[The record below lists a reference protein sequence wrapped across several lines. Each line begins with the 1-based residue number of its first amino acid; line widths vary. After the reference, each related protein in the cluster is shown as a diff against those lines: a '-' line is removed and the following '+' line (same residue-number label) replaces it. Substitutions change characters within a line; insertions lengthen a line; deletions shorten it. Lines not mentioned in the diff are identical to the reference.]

1 LHRPVVHHGLVP
13 QARGIPQAT
22 NPRLAARVNAQQI
35 SCRHMT
41 ESPLLIGSPHDVLP
55 AEPYTAMLRS
65 SANVRTNASA
75 TSGDLRSTVRF
86 FVTSFGSTSILPEL
100 VSR

>member
-1 LHRPVVHHGLVP
+1 TALCLVLVLPALATCGKRLHVAVFYADRKRQFSTH
-13 QARGIPQAT
+13 T
-22 NPRLAARVNAQQI
+22 
-35 SCRHMT
+35 T
-41 ESPLLIGSPHDVLP
+41 ESPLFIGSPHDVLP

-100 VSR
+100 V